1 MSCSDTALKWIQ
13 VHDVCLSFCVV
24 CMRFCMYMY
33 MSSSIQGWLE
43 TTTQTNNT
51 KRHKSIIAP
60 TGTDQIVKILCM
72 YWYFQQNRGRITVL
86 ILTSTVNSHSWGKF
100 PYNCIGR
107 VRGYKL
113 GKKCAWICQGRK
125 NIFAFYRAQDLQEQ
139 PERVRRY
146 RQGPSLVIFRERTC
160 SWVSFFGTTLI
171 V

>member
-1 MSCSDTALKWIQ
+1 MFWHRLEMDPSAWCMFVFLCGVYAFLYVYVHVQLDTRVAGDDDT
-13 VHDVCLSFCVV
+13 H
-24 CMRFCMYMY
+24 
-33 MSSSIQGWLE
+33 
-43 TTTQTNNT
+43 THT